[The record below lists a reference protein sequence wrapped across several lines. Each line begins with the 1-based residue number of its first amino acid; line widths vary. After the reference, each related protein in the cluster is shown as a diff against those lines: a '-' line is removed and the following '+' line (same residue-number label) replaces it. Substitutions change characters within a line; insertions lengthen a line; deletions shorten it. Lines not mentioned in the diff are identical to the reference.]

1 MAGLLFAGA
10 LGAVGAGGA
19 CTVLRAFSSMHALQA
34 FAGGCLLLAC
44 TLHVLGSRDRGLRR
58 VPAPL
63 GPRADLRVLIAACA
77 AGSTLWLLAP
87 WSMSRGEP
95 DAPLALPGAGPERT
109 WLCNVSLLSA
119 PYASPHS
126 RVLIAADP
134 ARARMLRSCAEE
146 RSKGVIETVA
156 VNPVQRRTGPQ
167 GAWTQS
173 ARALARHVARGTYD
187 LILTTPSP
195 PPHAAPL
202 GPLPYAQAAL
212 ETVEGLRD
220 LLATLSPSGV
230 LATLLLG
237 EPATLRWVRTLRA
250 ALPKVEGVT
259 PERQLVVYGAG
270 GAYTVLA
277 RGTPFSTDSLIGMNI
292 AQRRPVPRAPDGLR
306 RVPVWLRSRP
316 ALEFT
321 PGAAFDNRI
330 ADEARASGNEPATQ
344 HYAFELSPATD
355 DWPLFFE
362 STRRDRPDTW
372 SHGTWFRV
380 LTWSLPL
387 AVLLALTVAWW
398 TTARHA
404 LRLPERAR
412 LIAAYGA
419 LALAHSLAYG
429 YVQQRVGLW
438 LPRTLDAPALCGIAL
453 AGSAA
458 AWFTFG
464 ARFAGRVTPPLRIAS
479 HVAAVA
485 LLIALAT
492 VAAPSSALA
501 LRWDARVLAWCSLAA
516 LASIGSVLAWSSASV
531 IRGTET
537 SLRSAA
543 ATIYVAALAPAA
555 LLGPALVLAS
565 GYRSCTW
572 SAAVALS
579 CAILI
584 APRAHR
590 A

>member
-1 MAGLLFAGA
+1 M
-10 LGAVGAGGA
+10 
-19 CTVLRAFSSMHALQA
+19 
-34 FAGGCLLLAC
+34 
-44 TLHVLGSRDRGLRR
+44 
-58 VPAPL
+58 
-63 GPRADLRVLIAACA
+63 
-77 AGSTLWLLAP
+77 
-87 WSMSRGEP
+87 
-95 DAPLALPGAGPERT
+95 
-109 WLCNVSLLSA
+109 LS
-119 PYASPHS
+119 P
-126 RVLIAADP
+126 
-134 ARARMLRSCAEE
+134 
-146 RSKGVIETVA
+146 
-156 VNPVQRRTGPQ
+156 TGM
-167 GAWTQS
+167 
-173 ARALARHVARGTYD
+173 
-187 LILTTPSP
+187 
-195 PPHAAPL
+195 
-202 GPLPYAQAAL
+202 
-212 ETVEGLRD
+212 
-220 LLATLSPSGV
+220 LAT
-230 LATLLLG
+230 TLLG
-237 EPATLRWVRTLRA
+237 EPATLRWVRMLRA

-277 RGTPFSTDSLIGMNI
+277 RGTPFSTDSLIDMNI
-292 AQRRPVPRAPDGLR
+292 AQRRPLPKPPEGLR
-306 RVPVWLRSRP
+306 RVPIWLRSRP
-316 ALEFT
+316 VLEFT

-344 HYAFELSPATD
+344 RYAFELKPATD

-362 STRRDRPDTW
+362 STRLDRPDTW

-380 LTWSLPL
+380 LAWSIPL
-387 AVLLALTVAWW
+387 AILLALAVAWW

-404 LRLPERAR
+404 LRLPQRAR
-412 LIAAYGA
+412 LITAYGA

-429 YVQQRVGLW
+429 YVEQRAGLW

-464 ARFAGRVTPPLRIAS
+464 TRFGARATAPLRIAS

-485 LLIALAT
+485 LLIALAM

-501 LRWDARVLAWCSLAA
+501 LRWDAKVLAWCALAA
-516 LASIGSVLAWSSASV
+516 LAAIGSVLAWSAASML
-531 IRGTET
+531 RGTHT

-543 ATIYVAALAPAA
+543 ATIYVATLAPAA

-572 SAAVALS
+572 SAAAALS
-579 CAILI
+579 YAILI